1 LKDNL
6 TNILEN
12 LSDDK
17 IEVFTNVI
25 TGPDPYRHA
34 NYELLPIFDKIKPDA
49 FVKSFLTLSNENKEI
64 VRIFIKHRYD
74 QLQNSIDLRARLLP
88 DIENLQVIKDK
99 LENEE
104 KKLTSIE
111 KLQVNKYIKMIEDAI
126 IELQKPDI
134 R

>member
-1 LKDNL
+1 M
-6 TNILEN
+6 
-12 LSDDK
+12 
-17 IEVFTNVI
+17 
-25 TGPDPYRHA
+25 
-34 NYELLPIFDKIKPDA
+34 LPIFDKIKPDA

-111 KLQVNKYIKMIEDAI
+111 KLQVNKFIKMIGDAI